1 MDNCIRANNNLK
13 EINSLNTRFRKLSS
27 KKKERKEKKKK
38 ENFLQKKN
46 KIIALYPL
54 KKLNI

>member
-27 KKKERKEKKKK
+27 KKKERKEKKKRK
-38 ENFLQKKN
+38 LSSKK
-46 KIIALYPL
+46 K
-54 KKLNI
+54 

>member
-13 EINSLNTRFRKLSS
+13 EIHSLNTRFRKLSS
-27 KKKERKEKKKK
+27 KKKKKKK
-38 ENFLQKKN
+38 TFFKKN

-54 KKLNI
+54 KKLNL

>member
-38 ENFLQKKN
+38 KKTFFKK
-46 KIIALYPL
+46 KI
-54 KKLNI
+54 K